1 MLNFQKTL
9 QESYEMEVKGCMH
22 GKESQKPFIKSFQLT
37 DKLSENFKR
46 NTIYILSQQYLYYH

>member
-22 GKESQKPFIKSFQLT
+22 SKESQKPFIKSFQLT

-46 NTIYILSQQYLYYH
+46 NRVYILPQQYLYYH